1 MFASLGAAFDEAL
14 KEAAAEPTTGSA
26 TPRPP
31 QQEPEDTDTL
41 FVVCLA
47 AALLF
52 YFARGAFLLATAATL
67 GVCWLS
73 NPTAAQKRG
82 AAWPPLLTAR
92 QALLARYAGEKA
104 ASGSW
109 GAALRATLV
118 DGVARGALARRVF
131 VDARFFSI
139 ALLDSAAPVDH
150 AVFAIGCFGEW
161 HVVVSPRLRALAGAL
176 AGLPAAAAS

>member
-1 MFASLGAAFDEAL
+1 MFASIGAALDEAL
-14 KEAAAEPTTGSA
+14 KEATAEPSTGSA

-31 QQEPEDTDTL
+31 QQEPEDRDSC
-41 FVVCLA
+41 VVCLA
-47 AALLF
+47 AAMLF

-73 NPTAAQKRG
+73 NPTASQKRG
-82 AAWPPLLTAR
+82 AAWPPLLSAR

-104 ASGSW
+104 ANGSW

-118 DGVARGALARRVF
+118 DGVRGALARRVF
-131 VDARFFSI
+131 VDARFFSL
-139 ALLDSAAPVDH
+139 ALLDSAAPIDNAIF
-150 AVFAIGCFGEW
+150 AVGCLGEW
-161 HVVVSPRLRALAGAL
+161 HVVVSPRLRAVAGAL